1 MTRTFALAVSLCL
14 LTSCATPSIPPPI
27 EEPAALGVD
36 PRLCVPLEKAP
47 AVVGSIVAPVTEEER
62 EAVRQHL
69 TSDAE
74 RSAWGQRGWDRAA
87 IALRSCPG

>member
-1 MTRTFALAVSLCL
+1 MMKAAVLAASLSL
-14 LTSCATPSIPPPI
+14 LTSCATRSLPPPVK
-27 EEPAALGVD
+27 EPSPVAAD

-47 AVVGSIVAPVTEEER
+47 AVVGSIVAPVTAEER

-74 RSAWGQRGWDRAA
+74 VAAWGRRGWDRAA
-87 IALRSCPG
+87 IALRACPS

>member
-1 MTRTFALAVSLCL
+1 MMKTAALAVSLCL

-36 PRLCVPLEKAP
+36 PRRCVPLEKAP
-47 AVVGSIVAPVTEEER
+47 AVVGSIVAPETAEER

-74 RSAWGQRGWDRAA
+74 VAAWGRRGWDRAA
-87 IALRSCPG
+87 IALRACPS